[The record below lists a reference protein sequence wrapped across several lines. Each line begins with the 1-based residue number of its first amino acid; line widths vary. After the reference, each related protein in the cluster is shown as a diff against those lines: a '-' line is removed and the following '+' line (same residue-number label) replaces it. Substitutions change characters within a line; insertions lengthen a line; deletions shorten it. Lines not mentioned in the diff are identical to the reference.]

1 LDVRRATRSVPTN
14 GLILARYNP
23 DGSLDTGF
31 GPNGTGTT
39 NAGLS
44 SSQALAVALQ
54 PDGKIIAAGSAQ
66 EPGLA
71 SQDFALARFN
81 PDGSLD
87 TGFGSGGT
95 VITGVAGVNEGAHAL
110 VLQPDGKIIVAGAA
124 GSSSA
129 LARYNP
135 DGSLDAGFGSG
146 GIVTTAF
153 AGPSSA
159 NAVALQPDGM
169 IVTAGTVFV
178 GLGDFA
184 LARYNP
190 DGTLDPGFGAG
201 GQATTDFAGGDDA
214 AFAVLLQPDGRVVAG
229 GVSAGDFALARYDSM
244 GSLDKSFGKNGTTTT
259 HFGAAV
265 KKGKPKPV
273 FFPSTAG
280 IRALAFQPDGRF
292 VAAGFFNIDAEV
304 GRMGHFA
311 LARYFE

>member
-1 LDVRRATRSVPTN
+1 MKGRGWAWSLLLLGILPFVQPGVRVTGGISAPVTKGGALDPSFGAGGMASFQFYGVSETSADAVLVQSDGKIVPVGWSQSLESGGMPATFA
-14 GLILARYNP
+14 LARLNP
-23 DGSLDTGF
+23 DGSPDAGF
-31 GPNGTGTT
+31 G
-39 NAGLS
+39 AGGG
-44 SSQALAVALQ
+44 VT
-54 PDGKIIAAGSAQ
+54 
-66 EPGLA
+66 EPLG
-71 SQDFALARFN
+71 
-81 PDGSLD
+81 
-87 TGFGSGGT
+87 
-95 VITGVAGVNEGAHAL
+95 EAHAA
-110 VLQPDGKIIVAGAA
+110 VLQPDGKIVAA
-124 GSSSA
+124 GNGLI

-229 GVSAGDFALARYDSM
+229 GVS
-244 GSLDKSFGKNGTTTT
+244 
-259 HFGAAV
+259 
-265 KKGKPKPV
+265 
-273 FFPSTAG
+273 
-280 IRALAFQPDGRF
+280 
-292 VAAGFFNIDAEV
+292 
-304 GRMGHFA
+304 
-311 LARYFE
+311 